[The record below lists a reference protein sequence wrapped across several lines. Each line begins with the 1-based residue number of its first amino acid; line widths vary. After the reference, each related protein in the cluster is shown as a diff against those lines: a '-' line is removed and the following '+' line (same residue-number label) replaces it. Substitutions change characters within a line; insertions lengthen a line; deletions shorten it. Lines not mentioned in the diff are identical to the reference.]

1 MACNAK
7 ITALE
12 ELRKLNITD
21 DVNRIDPNMRDQF
34 NLYNRDITR
43 LAEVK
48 YGVNVGSDLM
58 FTVHKQETKL
68 EYGST
73 YRRDNIKTT
82 YFVRPNEVLFDQL
95 QMNLENKNILDVA
108 FADKFNE
115 EIDEPT
121 ATNAIPGAQLSL
133 FEDDEFALTAYLKGP
148 TFNEQ
153 KEYYLAKSNKQLLE
167 DIVKFSKDE
176 DTRKLARALSLMK
189 DIDKVKLEVSKYDKE
204 TGDKGFLEGASRNTL
219 GSYNR
224 ILNRVRLIGTLDKAT
239 FESVYLHEMMH
250 AATVNEYDRNAEF
263 RSKIDALYNYTKD
276 NLGDRFVSSDGQTL
290 GQQYGMLDPYEFMAE
305 AMSDPFFIQELNK
318 YYVPN
323 KFKEKLQEK
332 SIFQEFIDLIVDL
345 IKSNF
350 KEKGKEFIEDN
361 LGQTVLN
368 TIANYVQVTDNA
380 FKKFNRYSKMDAV
393 GFQDTDVKLDYNSK
407 ENSYDVTYK
416 NAPVGTM
423 DFKTDGYFASLG
435 KIDVTTAATLEM
447 YQKLAEALGR
457 NLMLEGLQLRSGK
470 LNGAAEK
477 VWEGLREQGHAYK
490 IGNEYF
496 YTDQQLDQFVKVVPA
511 SEEDFSKLRSKEIVD
526 IIAQRLSGGLKT
538 GYAIVSKE
546 TAQEILKNRVIGY
559 NGQSAFFLGGM
570 IYFVEGTFN
579 LDTVLHEF
587 SHPLLGAIRRENPT
601 LFANLY
607 DSLVGTDEFKDLSAM
622 MASLYP
628 ELKEGTPL
636 YMEEIMSYAL
646 QKRGLASIN
655 NQVQSEGF
663 IGFIKRLL
671 AAIKQMLR
679 GQFGEKVTVSDLN
692 ENTTLEELADMLLT
706 KDFQYDTQKMTEED
720 ILMFGKDTIER
731 SNELAEGTT
740 DTALQKLINTA
751 FGINLD
757 LLQRIPDANKS
768 ADYKAL
774 REAVYKKSGQKLL
787 PKTVEILSRY
797 QTINE
802 RGQNKEDI
810 IADIKDAAERELKRQ
825 QDIKD
830 RSLSFVT
837 TMETNLTIVKNISED
852 LQAMMDEKNISG
864 RSALA
869 KINIYHQM
877 LEAYALMINDMFEL
891 LNDENLPT
899 DNMLGNLL
907 NQIRNEVEKGQSKIV
922 KMFEESDVDFYLD
935 ITQYMQKYLETELKD
950 NLAPLKD
957 YLSEDEFNE
966 FYEKAK
972 EGKITDEFDL
982 LAQKNV
988 PVNIV
993 KDIIGEYDHF
1003 KIDSTKIKDAL
1014 RGNLRDIAWGNRF
1027 LESYTSANDPVV
1039 GGFAI
1044 YIQNLK
1050 TKAQQN
1056 ALRQSREFR
1065 AELEDMLSKV
1075 NANPSNVNAMVELL
1089 MDKDSVLEFDD
1100 KGAPI
1105 KWDVFTLKNEFTN
1118 AWRYDLDL
1126 LKYNLKKAV
1135 DEENQ
1140 EEIIKAK
1147 AELSQ
1152 FIKDYMW
1159 TDVLPEVYEA
1169 DTLFESE
1176 IGKRAWLEKSEKLN
1190 KYLAFNNSIESEIER
1205 FEKYSTLQAL
1215 WEDYQRL
1222 YDLNY
1227 FDGTAKIDDPEK
1239 GIYDLSIAKI
1249 LRQHREANR
1258 KYYEF
1263 VPREGSIDEAYNTW
1277 ANEQEASGVERG
1289 SDQWNLNLREF
1300 EKQNIKTAY
1309 DSSYFERKRK
1319 AVETIKELEAKKQD
1333 QSTFDISAA
1342 YERIFELIYTYR
1354 DEQGQPK
1361 PGSIGEAR
1369 LLEIKE
1375 LQQKISDFKG
1385 DQEKSDRLTA
1395 EQRDELKKLIVAI
1408 KSDPASVSKTE
1419 MERYRQLI
1427 ALQTPTGLTPLEQAR
1442 LEGAYAELSDL
1453 SSKIPTEY
1461 YLDALNFYLEKQ
1473 GVPPATPETVDE
1485 FVNTNDFQ
1493 KLLEEDKEFAKWFYG
1508 NHVTKVRYVKGGKP
1522 TTVFERIYAHSVSVP
1537 TDESMYILT
1546 KVIDSAT
1553 GEEVVFKGL
1562 PNSRHNIYRVKNE
1575 YRSIPFGAK
1584 REDYVGK
1591 VINNRQEFLPRPYI
1605 PGDRNS
1611 AKDDKYVN
1619 KEFLDMKRRNTPEYQ
1634 FIEFVKKHFLEWQR
1648 AKPKH
1653 SRLYLDMPRYGA
1665 DDTLQAFQSGKF
1677 SNSLKNAGAS
1687 VKQFA
1692 LAGWWKAQDDFNR
1705 GMNYDPTKNTYVNTD
1720 ALNREISYVPV
1731 TGLYKINADEVDR
1744 DVFGVMGKYLMSL
1757 ENQAAMIEALP
1768 RYESI
1773 IKTLES
1779 NPPGT
1784 GAMSKQAKQRKG
1796 KDQKAVKKGQ
1806 VYGRLAAIR
1815 GLGEREIYGVTN
1827 APGANQYFFLTKLM
1841 NNLMKVGSATTLG
1854 LNIPSALKNRYGQ
1867 IVQNVIEAA
1876 GGEFVNLQDLAMGR
1890 VWAATT
1896 MTKWSFKDIYAKG
1909 NGSLTSQLIESMDAV
1924 FKTEEQLGRA
1934 PSRSFARDFLNGEW
1948 INDFRKGAE
1957 MEAALQLFGA
1967 TLIHQKVEERTS
1979 TGAVIYRNY
1988 MDAWELDDNGIM
2000 KLKDNID
2007 PDWGNKEIYHLYQ
2020 KGQTLEDI
2028 ARRYSTTVEKL
2039 KERNKIDNV
2048 SQLKEG
2054 QELLI
2059 TKGNN
2064 FMQFK
2069 NRFQG
2074 LSRKLYGNYDKF
2086 GQPEANKYL
2095 IYRAFMFMRK
2105 WTTPLAT
2112 ARWGMDTRWGD
2123 GYFGRG
2129 RYDWALGTVE
2139 LGGYIRSFKSMIK
2152 FLRHGAK
2159 YYNWMSPREKAAFKR
2174 NMMSFMMVMAM
2185 VMVATLYFGYDEDD
2199 DDRFKKLK
2207 KRSDAWGTEGFN
2219 WEGFIAN
2226 HFLVLNLGVLAET
2239 TTFIPLPTLFNVNF
2253 GLDDYTKFVGTST
2266 SLFGNTVNIYL
2277 KLLEDTTNWMT
2288 GDEDAYYK
2296 RDEGPYWWQKKGA
2309 PKFVKDALRAI
2320 GFTGGLGDT
2329 EKLLE
2334 SMENQQKLR

>member
-1 MACNAK
+1 
-7 ITALE
+7 
-12 ELRKLNITD
+12 
-21 DVNRIDPNMRDQF
+21 
-34 NLYNRDITR
+34 
-43 LAEVK
+43 
-48 YGVNVGSDLM
+48 
-58 FTVHKQETKL
+58 
-68 EYGST
+68 
-73 YRRDNIKTT
+73 
-82 YFVRPNEVLFDQL
+82 
-95 QMNLENKNILDVA
+95 
-108 FADKFNE
+108 
-115 EIDEPT
+115 
-121 ATNAIPGAQLSL
+121 
-133 FEDDEFALTAYLKGP
+133 
-148 TFNEQ
+148 
-153 KEYYLAKSNKQLLE
+153 
-167 DIVKFSKDE
+167 
-176 DTRKLARALSLMK
+176 
-189 DIDKVKLEVSKYDKE
+189 
-204 TGDKGFLEGASRNTL
+204 
-219 GSYNR
+219 
-224 ILNRVRLIGTLDKAT
+224 
-239 FESVYLHEMMH
+239 
-250 AATVNEYDRNAEF
+250 
-263 RSKIDALYNYTKD
+263 
-276 NLGDRFVSSDGQTL
+276 
-290 GQQYGMLDPYEFMAE
+290 
-305 AMSDPFFIQELNK
+305 
-318 YYVPN
+318 
-323 KFKEKLQEK
+323 
-332 SIFQEFIDLIVDL
+332 
-345 IKSNF
+345 
-350 KEKGKEFIEDN
+350 
-361 LGQTVLN
+361 
-368 TIANYVQVTDNA
+368 
-380 FKKFNRYSKMDAV
+380 
-393 GFQDTDVKLDYNSK
+393 
-407 ENSYDVTYK
+407 
-416 NAPVGTM
+416 
-423 DFKTDGYFASLG
+423 
-435 KIDVTTAATLEM
+435 
-447 YQKLAEALGR
+447 
-457 NLMLEGLQLRSGK
+457 
-470 LNGAAEK
+470 
-477 VWEGLREQGHAYK
+477 
-490 IGNEYF
+490 
-496 YTDQQLDQFVKVVPA
+496 
-511 SEEDFSKLRSKEIVD
+511 
-526 IIAQRLSGGLKT
+526 
-538 GYAIVSKE
+538 
-546 TAQEILKNRVIGY
+546 
-559 NGQSAFFLGGM
+559 M
-570 IYFVEGTFN
+570 I
-579 LDTVLHEF
+579 
-587 SHPLLGAIRRENPT
+587 
-601 LFANLY
+601 
-607 DSLVGTDEFKDLSAM
+607 
-622 MASLYP
+622 
-628 ELKEGTPL
+628 
-636 YMEEIMSYAL
+636 
-646 QKRGLASIN
+646 
-655 NQVQSEGF
+655 
-663 IGFIKRLL
+663 
-671 AAIKQMLR
+671 
-679 GQFGEKVTVSDLN
+679 
-692 ENTTLEELADMLLT
+692 
-706 KDFQYDTQKMTEED
+706 
-720 ILMFGKDTIER
+720 
-731 SNELAEGTT
+731 
-740 DTALQKLINTA
+740 
-751 FGINLD
+751 
-757 LLQRIPDANKS
+757 
-768 ADYKAL
+768 
-774 REAVYKKSGQKLL
+774 
-787 PKTVEILSRY
+787 
-797 QTINE
+797 
-802 RGQNKEDI
+802 
-810 IADIKDAAERELKRQ
+810 
-825 QDIKD
+825 
-830 RSLSFVT
+830 
-837 TMETNLTIVKNISED
+837 
-852 LQAMMDEKNISG
+852 
-864 RSALA
+864 
-869 KINIYHQM
+869 
-877 LEAYALMINDMFEL
+877 
-891 LNDENLPT
+891 
-899 DNMLGNLL
+899 GNLL
-907 NQIRNEVEKGQSKIV
+907 NQIRNEVEKSQSKIV

-935 ITQYMQKYLETELKD
+935 ITQHMQKYLETELKD
-950 NLAPLKD
+950 NLSALKD

-993 KDIIGEYDHF
+993 KDIVGEYDHF
-1003 KIDSTKIKDAL
+1003 KIDSSKIKAAL
-1014 RGNLRDIAWGNRF
+1014 KGDLKDIAWANRF

-1044 YIQNLK
+1044 YVQNLK

-1056 ALRQSREFR
+1056 ALKQSREFR

-1075 NANPSNVNAMVELL
+1075 NANPTNVNAMVELL
-1089 MDKDSVLEFDD
+1089 MDKDSVLEFD
-1100 KGAPI
+1100 KEGKPV

-1140 EEIIKAK
+1140 EEIVKAK

-1159 TDVLPEVYEA
+1159 TDVLPEVHEA

-1190 KYLAFNNSIESEIER
+1190 KFLAFNNSIESEIER
-1205 FEKYSTLQAL
+1205 FEKYSTIQAL
-1215 WEDYQRL
+1215 WEDYQRI

-1249 LRQHREANR
+1249 LRQHREATR

-1277 ANEQEASGVERG
+1277 ANEQEAAGIERD
-1289 SDQWNLNLREF
+1289 SDPESQWQLNLREF
-1300 EKQNIKTAY
+1300 EKQNIRTAY
-1309 DSSYFERKRK
+1309 DSAYFEKKKK
-1319 AVETIKELEAKKQD
+1319 ALETIKELEEKKKD
-1333 QSTFDISAA
+1333 ESTFDVSAA
-1342 YERIFELIYTYR
+1342 YERIFDLIYNYR

-1369 LLEIKE
+1369 LLEIKD
-1375 LQQKISDFKG
+1375 LQQKISDFKE
-1385 DQEKSDRLTA
+1385 EKEKGDRLTS
-1395 EQRDELKKLIVAI
+1395 EQREELKQLLVAI
-1408 KSDPASVSKTE
+1408 KSNPASVSKVD

-1427 ALQTPTGLTPLEQAR
+1427 SLQTPTGLTALEQAR

-1473 GVPPATPETVDE
+1473 GVPPPTMETVDE

-1493 KLLEEDKEFAKWFYG
+1493 KLLQEDKEFAKWFYG
-1508 NHVTKVRYVKGGKP
+1508 NHITKVRYVKGGKP

-1537 TDESMYILT
+1537 TDESLYILT
-1546 KVIDSAT
+1546 KVTDSAT
-1553 GEEVVFKGL
+1553 GEEIVFKGL

-1575 YRSIPFGAK
+1575 YRSIPFGEK
-1584 REDYVGK
+1584 RENYVGT

-1605 PGDRNS
+1605 PGDKNS

-1634 FIEFVKKHFLEWQR
+1634 FIQFVKKHFLEWQK

-1731 TGLYKINADEVDR
+1731 TGLYKINADEIDR

-1773 IKTLES
+1773 VKTLES

-1796 KDQKAVKKGQ
+1796 KDQKVIKKGQ

-1815 GLGEREIYGVTN
+1815 GLGEREIYGVSN

-1867 IVQNVIEAA
+1867 IVQNVIEAS
-1876 GGEFVNLQDLAMGR
+1876 GGEFVNLKDLAMGKI
-1890 VWAATT
+1890 WATTT

-1934 PSRSFARDFLNGEW
+1934 PSRSLARDFLNGEW
-1948 INDFRKGAE
+1948 INDFRKAAE

-1988 MDAWELDDNGIM
+1988 MDAWELDSNGIL

-2007 PDWGNKEIYHLYQ
+2007 PDWGNKEIFHIYD
-2020 KGQTLEDI
+2020 KGETLESI
-2028 ARRYSTTVEKL
+2028 AKQYSTTVEKL

-2059 TKGNN
+2059 TRGNN

-2112 ARWGMDTRWGD
+2112 SRWGADLRMGD

-2139 LGGYIRSFKSMIK
+2139 LGGYIRSFKTMIK

-2159 YYNWMSPREKAAFKR
+2159 YYNWMSAREKAEFKR

-2253 GLDDYTKFVGTST
+2253 GLDDYTKFIGTST
-2266 SLFGNTVNIYL
+2266 SLFGNTVNVYL
-2277 KLLEDTTNWMT
+2277 KLLEDVTNWMT

-2296 RDEGPYWWQKKGA
+2296 RDEGPFWWQKKGQ
-2309 PKFVKDALRAI
+2309 PKFFKDMFKTV
-2320 GFTGGLGDT
+2320 GFTGSTGDT

-2334 SMENQQKLR
+2334 GMENQQKLR